1 MGCRIKAVGFD
12 LGDTLIYYRDVP
24 MSWVALYRKALQSV
38 AASCQTSPTDAQ
50 FAAAEQILTRHNTR
64 VTPRTHEVRAEDI
77 FSTILRSWEI
87 DPTEHLCAAMDA
99 YFTFFQQQMCA
110 YPETIEVMT
119 SLRKRGMPSGILT
132 DVPYG
137 MPREFVERD
146 INGAGINGLFDVLVT
161 SVEVGVR
168 KPEPAGY
175 VALATKLN
183 VLPNEML
190 YIGNEPKDV
199 IGASHA
205 GMTSVFLDRS
215 NSGANHGQDFTVTTI
230 AGINDILTGARK
242 SNPA

>member
-1 MGCRIKAVGFD
+1 MNRKIRAVGFD
-12 LGDTLIYYRDVP
+12 LGDTLIYYRDIP
-24 MSWVALYRKALQSV
+24 MSWVALYRKVLKSV
-38 AASCQTSPTDAQ
+38 ADRCQASPTDAQ
-50 FAAAEQILTRHNTR
+50 FAEAEQILTRNNTR

-77 FSTILRSWEI
+77 FSSILGSWKV
-87 DPTEHLCAAMDA
+87 DSKQHLRGAMDA

-110 YPETIEVMT
+110 YPETIEVLTM
-119 SLRKRGMPSGILT
+119 LRKRGMPIGILT

-146 INGAGINGLFDVLVT
+146 ITGAGIEGLFDVLVT

-175 VALATKLN
+175 VALATELN
-183 VLPNEML
+183 VSPGEML

-199 IGASHA
+199 IGAGRA

-215 NSGANHGQDFTVTTI
+215 NSGANHGQHFIVSTLI
-230 AGINDILTGARK
+230 GLYDILTDNV
-242 SNPA
+242 S